1 MTAQPTNPAQASHT
15 ALLRQSDSRFI
26 MTLLGTRS
34 FRPTTIRGPLWNRE
48 SRCRVLATLAGGEI
62 SLSFMGPSVK
72 YRIEWAALG
81 LLLAGTAAAQSVVE
95 APHVRAELL
104 LEDTTLLA
112 DGPQWAGVRLSPEKG
127 WHVYWQNPGDSGL
140 ATRLTWTLPDAISAG
155 AIQWPYPHA
164 ESLGPLTNYGYSD
177 PTLHLVPLTSSGLT
191 GDAASLTV
199 RVDWLVCADVCIP
212 GHANLSLEAPVSES
226 AERNA
231 DNTEV
236 FRQARAQLPQDW
248 PDGNPVHRVADGTF
262 SLAIP
267 GPWTAGD
274 RVEYFPIP
282 NDLVDH
288 AQPQRVAVDDGVLRL
303 SQSISAF
310 YGEVGDTVDGVLVV
324 QRDGAPT
331 QAFSLSSTAGE
342 VVAVPGDAAAADA
355 TTPASPVASADEP
368 GLGWVL
374 LLAFAGGLI
383 LNLMPCVF
391 PVLSLKAMAV
401 IRSRDQTA
409 RHRQLHALAYTA
421 GVILSCVGIAA
432 LLLGLRA
439 GGAAIGWG
447 FQLQSPIVVGALAY
461 IMFALGLSLSGLFAL
476 GGRWTGMGQT
486 LTQAEG
492 KTGSFFTGVLAVVV
506 ASPCTA
512 PFMGTALGF
521 ALVQPPLTAAA
532 VFAALGLGLA
542 SPFLLIGFIP
552 AAAKRLPR
560 PGAWMETFKQFM
572 AFPLYLTAVWL
583 VWVAG
588 QQTGPGVMA
597 LLLGGIV
604 LIAMAVWALSRPG
617 KAWRV
622 VTVVATLLA
631 LFVLAQPALRAPPP
645 DGNTT
650 TALQSESVYSDARF
664 DALRAEGKTV
674 FVNFTADWC
683 ITCKVN
689 ERTTLGREHVQQA
702 FRDHNVTYLK
712 GDWTRSDPAIT
723 RVLERYQ
730 RSGVP
735 LYLVSVNGGST
746 QILPQ
751 TLTPDI
757 VISAVSASPNAP

>member
-1 MTAQPTNPAQASHT
+1 
-15 ALLRQSDSRFI
+15 
-26 MTLLGTRS
+26 
-34 FRPTTIRGPLWNRE
+34 
-48 SRCRVLATLAGGEI
+48 
-62 SLSFMGPSVK
+62 MGWV
-72 YRIEWAALG
+72 ALG
-81 LLLAGTAAAQSVVE
+81 LLMASAVGAQQAVD

-104 LEDTTLLA
+104 LEDRALAA
-112 DGPQWAGVRLSPEKG
+112 DGTQWAGVLLSPEKG

-140 ATRLTWTLPDAISAG
+140 ATRIEWTLPDAVSAG
-155 AIQWPYPHA
+155 EIRWPYPHA
-164 ESLGPLTNYGYSD
+164 EALGPLTNYGYSD
-177 PTLHLVPLTSSGLT
+177 PTLHLVPLTTRGLA
-191 GDAASLTV
+191 GDTSNLSANV
-199 RVDWLVCADVCIP
+199 NWLVCSDVCIP
-212 GHANLSLEAPVSES
+212 GSATLSLDAPVS
-226 AERNA
+226 ADVERDA
-231 DNTEV
+231 DNAEV
-236 FRQARAQLPQDW
+236 FSDARAQLPQDW
-248 PDGNPVHRVADGTF
+248 PGEAPLHAVSGDSF

-267 GPWTAGD
+267 GPWTAAD

-288 AQPQRVAVDDGVLRL
+288 AQPQRIVIDDGVLRL
-303 SQSISAF
+303 SQRLSAF
-310 YGEVGDTVDGVLVV
+310 HGGVGDTVDGVVV
-324 QRDGAPT
+324 VRTDDAPT
-331 QAFSLSSTAGE
+331 QAFSLRSTAGE
-342 VVAVPGDAAAADA
+342 VAPVAASA
-355 TTPASPVASADEP
+355 TPASEAAPDVKTSSAP
-368 GLGWVL
+368 GLAWVL

-401 IRSRDQTA
+401 IRSRDQSA
-409 RHRQLHALAYTA
+409 RHRQVHALAYTA

-447 FQLQSPIVVGALAY
+447 FQLQSPVVVGALAY
-461 IMFALGLSLSGLFAL
+461 VMFTLGLSLSGLFAL
-476 GGRWTGMGQT
+476 GGRWTGMGQN
-486 LTQAEG
+486 LTQANG
-492 KTGSFFTGVLAVVV
+492 ATGSFFTGVLAVVV

-512 PFMGTALGF
+512 PFMGSALGF
-521 ALVQPPLTAAA
+521 ALVQDPLTAAA

-542 SPFLLIGFIP
+542 SPFLLIGFVP
-552 AAAKRLPR
+552 AAARLLPK
-560 PGAWMETFKQFM
+560 PGAWMESFKQFM

-588 QQTGPGVMA
+588 QQAGPGVMA

-622 VTVVATLLA
+622 VTGVAAVLA
-631 LFVLAQPALRAPPP
+631 LVVLVQPALRTPPP
-645 DGNTT
+645 QAD
-650 TALQSESVYSDARF
+650 TAAQGESVYSDARF

-689 ERTTLGREHVQQA
+689 ERTTLSRERVQQA
-702 FRDHNVTYLK
+702 FRDHDVTYLK

-735 LYLVSVNGGST
+735 LYLVSVKGST
-746 QILPQ
+746 PQVLPQ

-757 VISAVSASPNAP
+757 VISAVSAPPAAP